1 LSGIHHIAPTERR
14 AIEQEEELS
23 RMKIKTAVAAVVIIL
38 LSCAPRV
45 ALAQQQQHQQPGA
58 QSQEVRE
65 LREEVRRLREEQEA
79 MRKELR
85 ELRQILERAGVA
97 KPAPPEFISVDD
109 DPAQGSDT
117 ARVVM
122 IDFSDYQ

>member
-1 LSGIHHIAPTERR
+1 
-14 AIEQEEELS
+14 
-23 RMKIKTAVAAVVIIL
+23 MKSKTAVAAVVITL
-38 LSCAPRV
+38 LSLAPRA
-45 ALAQQQQHQQPGA
+45 ALAQQPQPGA

-79 MRKELR
+79 MSKELR
-85 ELRQILERAGVA
+85 ELRQILEQAGVV

-109 DPAQGSDT
+109 DPAQGSAD
-117 ARVVM
+117 ARVVI